1 MSAVQK
7 ARLVEFEGGG
17 GDVAAEPSAGTR
29 CEAAILGIVRPS
41 ATCRPGAA
49 DQGVQS

>member
-29 CEAAILGIVRPS
+29 CGAAIPAIVRPS
-41 ATCRPGAA
+41 AARRRSAA